1 LNAVEKCIT
10 FEADIQAPCAMS
22 DFFTDI
28 AQLSF
33 KTRLEELKD
42 YAHESFDIQNE
53 QLFNL
58 LNDAQGC
65 FYGQKH
71 DFRSIFSYQ
80 DFRERLPIT
89 QNSDLQPY
97 LRKMIAGK
105 PNILWPG
112 ICKHFVKAPQN
123 GSQKSGNNK
132 HFLPVSDQMISENFF
147 QGINDCY
154 ALYLKDH
161 PESRLFAAFS
171 VWLGV
176 DSKEEYSGNIS
187 AVLRKNMPFVLSL
200 LTFPN
205 ELPEDQTANEQLA
218 EEILKKC
225 QQDKISNFQGTP
237 SLFKA
242 FLDKACVFFD
252 KKNIQ
257 EICPSAEAFF
267 HRGSPVPSQMEQGV
281 EGLNYQASYCS
292 AEGFF
297 GIQDQP
303 GQAALLLML
312 DLSIFYEFIPVNAA
326 LEPKNA
332 VPLEEVVLGQDYRM
346 IVTTCSG
353 LWRYCSEGP
362 AIRFVSE
369 KPYKF
374 VLCNN

>member
-1 LNAVEKCIT
+1 MNAVEKCIT
-10 FEADIQAPCAMS
+10 FEADIQAPAVMS

-42 YAHESFDIQNE
+42 YAHASFDIQNE

-58 LNDAQGC
+58 LNEAQGC
-65 FYGQKH
+65 FYGKKY
-71 DFRSIFSYQ
+71 DFRNIFSYQ
-80 DFRERLPIT
+80 DFRERLPIL
-89 QNSDLQPY
+89 QNSDIQPY

-123 GSQKSGNNK
+123 GSQKNGNNK
-132 HFLPVSDQMISENFF
+132 HCLPVSDQMISENFF
-147 QGINDCY
+147 QGINDCN

-161 PESRLFAAFS
+161 PESRLFSAFS
-171 VWLGV
+171 IWLGV
-176 DSKEEYSGNIS
+176 DSKEENLGNIS
-187 AVLRKNMPFVLSL
+187 AVLRKNMPFILSL

-205 ELPEDQTANEQLA
+205 ELPEESANEQLT

-242 FLDKACVFFD
+242 FMDKAYAFFG
-252 KKNIQ
+252 KKSIQ

-267 HRGSPVPSQMEQGV
+267 HRGCPVPAQMEQGI

-303 GQAALLLML
+303 GETALLLML
-312 DLSIFYEFIPVNAA
+312 DTSVFYEFIPVDAA
-326 LEPKNA
+326 LEPQNA
-332 VPLEEVVLGQDYRM
+332 VPLEEVVLGKDYRM
-346 IVTTCSG
+346 IITTCSG

-362 AIRFVSE
+362 AIRFVAE

-374 VLCNN
+374 ILCNN